1 MIRGWSCEAGR
12 VEVSVDGGPLQAT
25 ASGTNRPDTA
35 TVCGRTDTGFGLIYN
50 WNRIGEGLHNLRALA
65 NGVEFANVNFTVA
78 TLGGEFRTGLQGSY
92 TVPDFPAAGSSAKI
106 AWSEPHQNFV
116 FTSPITVPPVSN
128 PPSSARALLES
139 PSQGSSES
147 GIGLIRGWVCATS
160 RVEVSIDGGPLQ
172 VTAHGTDRPDT
183 TGACGRADTGFGLTH
198 NWNSTGQGVHNI
210 RAFADGVEFANVNF
224 AVTTLGGD
232 FLTGLLNT
240 VRLLGFPGTG
250 AAAAH
255 AGGATEPATTVEWS
269 EADQNFVIA
278 NSTAAPPKIA
288 VVSAVTDILNKFAV
302 LGVGSNLSNTLGVH
316 TSKNPQ
322 GQPTDV
328 GGVTWA
334 DTNAQTWADLTLGAD
349 GLPRVYQDS
358 SGVEARLDQYTAN
371 SVVVQFFDSN
381 GQTRSE
387 PVTTPINSSLLQN
400 LQQLVNQL
408 KQATAGASTASAQLS
423 SSLTEATANAA
434 ETDASLIDSV
444 RFSLNALLVRLFG
457 SGGIAAGELLC
468 TIRTAAATVGT
479 GDVVAA
485 TGCQSPLVTD
495 FLALANN
502 PSTQATPA
510 DAALDFKFQQ
520 SLQLVQDV
528 IQAPC
533 TRSGDSAGCLFPAA
547 AVLRVTAAPARS
559 IPPDSGSTTIPVPD
573 VVGLNSSAAAAEIG
587 NAGLTAGHITEQSSA
602 TVPIGNVISQN
613 PAAGTLVAP
622 GTRVDLVRSLGPAP
636 SIVPNVVGQAQSAAT
651 AALTNAGLTVGS
663 VTQQVSA
670 TVPAGTV
677 ISQNPA
683 AGAAVAP
690 GSAVSLVVSSGPAP
704 VTVPNVVGQ
713 TQSAA
718 ATALSN
724 AGLTVGSVTQQ
735 VSATVPIGNVIS
747 QNPAAG
753 AAVALGSAVNLVVSS
768 GPAPVTVP
776 NVVGQT
782 QSAAATALSNAG
794 LTVGNVTPQT
804 SSTVPA
810 GTVISQNPAAGAAVA
825 RGSAV
830 NLVVSSGP
838 PPATVPNVVGL
849 SQQNASTVLAGAG
862 LTVGSITYQGTTSSR
877 LDGQVARQ
885 NPAAGTTV
893 AAGTSVDL
901 IVYQLVIG

>member
-1 MIRGWSCEAGR
+1 MGLEWVVIMKTRQTFNLPAVLILAVFWVLTLTLFSPAARSAPLAYLESPSPQAFFRSGVGLIRGWSCEAGK

-25 ASGTNRPDTA
+25 ASGTSRPDTA

-50 WNRIGEGLHNLRALA
+50 WNRIGEGIHNLRALV

-92 TVPDFPAAGSSAKI
+92 TVPDFPAAGNPAKI

-116 FTSPITVPPVSN
+116 FTSPMTVPPVRD

-147 GIGLIRGWVCATS
+147 GIGLIRGWVCAAG

-172 VTAHGTDRPDT
+172 PTAHGTDRPDT
-183 TGACGRADTGFGLTH
+183 AGVCGRADTGFGLTH

-232 FLTGLLNT
+232 FLTGLLNK

-250 AAAAH
+250 SAAVQA
-255 AGGATEPATTVEWS
+255 AGGTEPATTVEWS

-278 NSTAAPPKIA
+278 NSTATPPKIA
-288 VVSAVTDILNKFAV
+288 AVAAVTDILNKFAV
-302 LGVGSNLSNTLGVH
+302 LGVGSNLSNTFGVH
-316 TSKNPQ
+316 TSKNAQ

-328 GGVTWA
+328 SGVTWV
-334 DTNAQTWADLTLGAD
+334 DTNAQTWADLKLGAD

-381 GQTRSE
+381 GQARSE
-387 PVTTPINSSLLQN
+387 PVATPINGNLLQN
-400 LQQLVNQL
+400 LQQLVGQL
-408 KQATAGASTASAQLS
+408 KRATAGAATASAPLS
-423 SSLTEATANAA
+423 SSSTEADANAA

-468 TIRTAAATVGT
+468 AIRTAAATVGA
-479 GDVVAA
+479 GNVVAA

-502 PSTQATPA
+502 PSAQATPA
-510 DAALDFKFQQ
+510 DTALDLKFQQ

-533 TRSGDSAGCLFPAA
+533 TAPDDSAGCLFPAA
-547 AVLRVTAAPARS
+547 TALRATAAPARS
-559 IPPDSGSTTIPVPD
+559 IPPDPGSTTIPVPD
-573 VVGLNSSAAAAEIG
+573 VVGLNSSAAAA
-587 NAGLTAGHITEQSSA
+587 T
-602 TVPIGNVISQN
+602 IS
-613 PAAGTLVAP
+613 T
-622 GTRVDLVRSLGPAP
+622 
-636 SIVPNVVGQAQSAAT
+636 
-651 AALTNAGLTVGS
+651 AGLTVGRIADQAS
-663 VTQQVSA
+663 STVS
-670 TVPAGTV
+670 AGTV

-683 AGAAVAP
+683 AGTPVAPGTTVDLVRSAGPAPITVPDVVGQTQSAATTALSSAGLTVGDVTRQASSTVPAGTVIGQNPAAGTPVAP
-690 GSAVSLVVSSGPAP
+690 GSAVDLVISSGPAP
-704 VTVPNVVGQ
+704 VTVPDVVGQ

-718 ATALSN
+718 ATTLSN
-724 AGLTVGSVTQQ
+724 VGLTVGDVTRQ
-735 VSATVPIGNVIS
+735 A
-747 QNPAAG
+747 
-753 AAVALGSAVNLVVSS
+753 
-768 GPAPVTVP
+768 
-776 NVVGQT
+776 
-782 QSAAATALSNAG
+782 
-794 LTVGNVTPQT
+794 

-810 GTVISQNPAAGAAVA
+810 GTVIGQNPAAGTPVA
-825 RGSAV
+825 PGAAV
-830 NLVVSSGP
+830 NLTVSSGP
-838 PPATVPNVVGL
+838 PPVTVPNVVGL
-849 SQQNASTVLAGAG
+849 SQQSASAVLTRAG

-885 NPAAGTTV
+885 NPAAGTAV
-893 AAGTSVDL
+893 AAGASVDL